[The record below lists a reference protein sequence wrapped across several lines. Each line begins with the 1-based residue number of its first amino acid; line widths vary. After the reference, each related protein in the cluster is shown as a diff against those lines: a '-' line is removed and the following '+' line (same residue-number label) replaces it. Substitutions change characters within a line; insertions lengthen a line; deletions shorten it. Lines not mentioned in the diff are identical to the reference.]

1 MIQIFQHDE
10 WTERANAEHIS
21 QNTIIAKRGE
31 IYMMENDQPVE
42 VVLNKAAWTVVVD
55 PQVTNREEV
64 EKAFSEIAPDKV
76 VAKWDDVFKDK
87 TRRYYVV
94 ARGVEREQVKKL
106 KEKKLAGVWYQEGNE
121 RVYPEGDMASA
132 LLGFVNAEGKGQ
144 YGVEGSLNDTLG
156 GTNGLLKT
164 ITDVNNVAL
173 SIGDD
178 NVRIPAKDGKNVVL
192 TIDRVLQKKI
202 EKKLAEY
209 LSTSKANHASALV
222 MDPRNGKIL
231 TMATIPNYDPAN
243 YAKVEDGNLFLNQA
257 SDVAYEPAS
266 ICKTFTFAAAIEE
279 GAMTPETTYN
289 NTGEITV
296 DGWPIK
302 NAHSG
307 ELGVISMQTAL
318 NYSLNTGSMTAL
330 MLLGGSDSEI
340 TKTGRE
346 KLFDYYYNHFGL
358 GQATGYELN
367 ESTGLIQ
374 EPNKGYGL
382 NSRYANMTFGQNI
395 SLTPLQVAAAFSS
408 LINGG
413 EYYAPT
419 IVAGEITKEGKFV
432 KADEKKAVRRT
443 VTEKTSDTMRAMIWG
458 TRGLQ
463 RLYGIDKPGYYIGGK
478 TGTAQ
483 GIKDGAYTFDETTG
497 SYIGF
502 GGREGEFPEY
512 VIMVKIWEGGQ
523 TLEGTADA
531 LPLFNLLSDVAI
543 DHFKI
548 KPKG

>member
-1 MIQIFQHDE
+1 M
-10 WTERANAEHIS
+10 
-21 QNTIIAKRGE
+21 
-31 IYMMENDQPVE
+31 
-42 VVLNKAAWTVVVD
+42 VVVD
-55 PQVTNREEV
+55 PQVTDREKV
-64 EKAFSEIAPDKV
+64 EKAFDEIAPDKV
-76 VAKWDDVFKDK
+76 VADWDDVFKDK
-87 TRRYYVV
+87 SRRYYIV

-106 KEKKLAGVWYQEGNE
+106 KEKKIAGVWYQEGNE
-121 RVYPEGDMASA
+121 RVYPEGEMASS

-156 GTNGLLKT
+156 GENGLLKT

-178 NVRIPAKDGKNVVL
+178 NVMIPAKDGKNVVL
-192 TIDRVLQKKI
+192 TVDRVLQKKI

-209 LSTSKANHASALV
+209 LGGSKANHASALV
-222 MDPRNGKIL
+222 MNPRNGKIL
-231 TMATIPNYDPAN
+231 TMATIPNYDPSN
-243 YAKVEDGNLFLNQA
+243 YAKVTDGNLFLNQA

-266 ICKTFTFAAAIEE
+266 ICKTFAFATAIEE

-302 NAHSG
+302 NAYSG
-307 ELGVISMQTAL
+307 QLGVISMQTAL

-358 GQATGYELN
+358 GQATGYELS

-395 SLTPLQVAAAFSS
+395 NLTPLQVAAAFSS

-413 EYYAPT
+413 EYYSPT
-419 IVAGEITKEGKFV
+419 IIAGEVTSSGKFV
-432 KADEKKAVRRT
+432 PADEKKAVRRT
-443 VTEKTSDTMRAMIWG
+443 VSEKTSETMRGMIWG

-463 RLYGIDKPGYYIGGK
+463 RTYGIDKPGYYIGGK

-502 GGREGEFPEY
+502 GGTEGELPEY

-531 LPLFNLLSDVAI
+531 LPLFNVLSDVVI
-543 DHFKI
+543 DHLEI